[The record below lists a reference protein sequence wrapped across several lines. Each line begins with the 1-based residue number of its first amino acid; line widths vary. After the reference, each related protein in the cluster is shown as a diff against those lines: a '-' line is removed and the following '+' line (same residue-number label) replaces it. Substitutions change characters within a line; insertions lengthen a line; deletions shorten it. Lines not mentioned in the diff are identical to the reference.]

1 MSSYFSSLVKQS
13 LSRTTEATLSVS
25 GIVHPGLREYLSQQM
40 NSECGKP
47 GSFLAPPMFEQTF
60 GWDRSD
66 RTMEMLV
73 RDGLLSAAVVRSLDQ
88 EKIYFDKENER
99 KLSKNKYRFESGW
112 APYKHQLASWHSLL
126 EKKHS
131 VVVTSGT
138 GSGKTECFMVPVL
151 EDLHQCYEANNRVPL
166 EGIHALFLYPLNALI
181 NSQRERLDAWTQAFG
196 NGIRYCLYNGNT
208 PELAA
213 REVAKQRLHPNEVL
227 TRETMREHP
236 APILVTNGTMLEY
249 MMVRQVDAP
258 ILQKSREKKTLR
270 WIVLDE
276 AHTYVGSQAA
286 ELAMQLRRVMYAF
299 GVEPQD
305 VRFVATSATIAGD
318 DAAEQLKK
326 FLSDLSGVPTGQ
338 IDVLGGSRVIP
349 DLSTSLDK
357 PVDLASLEAMQPSN
371 KKEPEVFPERY
382 ELLMHSPEARALRHC
397 LVSSKRPLKLDELA
411 NSVAAQC
418 GRSFTQDEILRW
430 LDVCTATKPDK
441 NSESFL
447 KVRAHFFQ
455 RTTQG
460 IWSCFDPNCSCKEG
474 TPLEKNWP
482 YGMVYTSQRQK
493 CDCRAMVFE
502 LSFCQECNEPHLL
515 ATEKNGVL
523 VHWHASDEDEFSLS
537 EYSDD
542 FDYLDVQLEG
552 QEGNHLVPS
561 VLSARLSGS
570 SSYIPVLLER
580 QTGKTKLPGTDSV
593 KLCISNGE
601 SPCCADS
608 ECEWAGRNGSFPFRR
623 SLLGGPFYVANAVP
637 TVLEYCPDFDDE
649 DSNVSAQSLS
659 GRGRRLITFTDS
671 RQGTA
676 RISVRM
682 QQEAERSRL
691 RGMVVRELGQKQAGA
706 KPEWQKTAE
715 DLRQKGVPEE
725 HIQLV
730 VNSMKPSGITKALSQ
745 EKIGWNELA
754 DNLVGKSDLTGPM
767 LLQNRYQKPEIFDEK
782 TGPRAL
788 AEMLLF
794 REFMRRPK
802 RQNSLET
809 QGLVAVGYEG
819 LSSVATIL
827 PNGWESKGLT
837 KQDWAD
843 FLKVSLDFHV
853 RENTFVQLS
862 DNWKYWIGNKFSS
875 KTLRSPDS
883 EESTDSRVKLWPL
896 IRGSNY
902 NQRLIKLLLLG
913 AKFNPERKEAQD
925 LVNDWL
931 RHAWK
936 SLTGPNGIL
945 KSDDNRHFLVKE
957 KLTFSLTTEG
967 WICPVTHKI
976 IDTTFCGLT
985 PYLPQRLDFEE
996 LTDEKRAHYLCR
1008 KAELPEIWH
1017 FGRSDEDYQ
1026 KGVTKIRDMVANDP
1040 KVAVLRSENLWT
1052 DINDRA
1058 VEGGFYYRTAE
1069 HSAQQSAERLGNY
1082 EELFKAGKINV
1093 LNCSTTMEMGVDIGG
1108 ISAVVMNNVPPHP
1121 ANYLQRAGRA
1131 GRSQESR
1138 ALAYTLCKGNPHD
1151 QQVFADPLWPF
1162 NTKIPAPAVA
1172 LNSERLVQR
1181 HVNAILLSHFLCND
1195 IGVTQK
1201 DKHVLTTGWFF
1212 EKLGDESLCDRF
1224 MDCLKGIGNVELD
1237 RALASAVIGT
1247 GLHGRKASQLRIDA
1261 KDALEKLQDRWLGVF
1276 NYLESEKGSAKKDSP
1291 YAKRLEL
1298 ELKRHMGEY
1307 LLRDL
1312 AARTFLPGYGFPTDV
1327 VNFNNFTIED
1337 YIRTQ
1342 KQKETKKDR
1351 EDNISRYKGLPSRNL
1366 AIAIREYAPGAE
1378 IVLDGRV
1385 FRSAGVSLHWH
1396 NIAADSNEAQ
1406 KFDLAWRCDRCG
1418 ELGYEDGAADS
1429 DSLACS
1435 NSSCGAPIK
1444 LSNIKKV
1451 LVPAGFVTDAYEST
1465 TNNVEQ
1471 QKYIPVQQPWVIV
1484 KGAPEIAL
1492 PDPAMG
1498 FMRSGPDGMV
1508 FHHSDGE
1515 FSKGFAVCL
1524 QCGRAHSMD
1533 KNGDLPKELNTAR
1546 PHRSPRPA
1554 KEDRYEENGKHKI
1567 ADCGGQGAPQEKITL
1582 GAHSKT
1588 DVFELV
1594 LRRPMSNE
1602 YLIDDGENGANRSI
1616 AMTLAVALRFSLA
1629 AQLGVS
1635 ASELG
1640 FSVRPAKVDNRSV
1653 LVIQLYDEL
1662 SGGAGFASSAAEHI
1676 EDILQRMVK
1685 QLGCSHCD
1693 TACSECLLDSSTR
1706 HHHDKLNRLSA
1717 LEWLGE
1723 DFIHRISLPDSAPLV
1738 SGGRYQPKYQSKS
1751 VEGVILK
1758 AIREGARHIIVRAS
1772 GDEADW
1778 DTSAR
1783 PFKKAL
1789 QAYRL
1794 VDEIKVDLILPASID
1809 STALREDLL
1818 ALSVIGVELSVGRD
1832 LIEDSVVAQLIY
1844 TNRVETIASSE
1855 LANCIPGN
1863 DWHQCGGLTVMT
1875 DRYPKIEITP
1885 LDLSSW
1891 VNTVESAPKIQVKN
1905 FEINRALDGN
1915 LRNFGVRFWNY
1926 VSEQVDG
1933 IQELLNN
1940 DGVEVTSI
1948 LYSDRYLQCPAYI
1961 LMITS
1966 LLAPISSKLVNRTNA
1981 SITTLFKKNERSGYR
1996 MTHNWEDQDHFE
2008 TFTKAW
2014 IAHQCGVEF
2023 DLCVVNN
2030 NRDIPHHRKLEV
2042 EFSDGR
2048 CLRVRFDQGVGYWRL
2063 DGKTDFEFSADC
2075 DWLVNDVSK
2084 RVALIKLR
2092 SIESWPTDITA
2103 ELTTLKNSKTPTK
2116 NDCKKP

>member
-25 GIVHPGLREYLSQQM
+25 GIVHPGLREHLAKQM

-60 GWDRSD
+60 GWAQADT
-66 RTMEMLV
+66 TMQQLV
-73 RDGLLSAAVVRSLDQ
+73 NDGLLSKAVVGSLD
-88 EKIYFDKENER
+88 
-99 KLSKNKYRFESGW
+99 NKDNGRYRFGADW
-112 APYKHQLASWHSLL
+112 KPFTHQLASWHSLL

-227 TRETMREHP
+227 TRETMREAP

-286 ELAMQLRRVMYAF
+286 ELAMQLRRVMHAF
-299 GVEPQD
+299 GVTPQD
-305 VRFVATSATIAGD
+305 VRFVATSATISGD
-318 DAAEQLKK
+318 DAAEELKA
-326 FLSDLSGVPTGQ
+326 FLSDLSGVPTSQ

-349 DLSTSLDK
+349 DLCTSLDK
-357 PVDLASLEAMQPSN
+357 PVDLASLEAMQPEN
-371 KKEPEVFPERY
+371 KKQPEVFPERY
-382 ELLMHSPEARALRHC
+382 ELLTHSPEARALRHS
-397 LVSSKRPLKLDELA
+397 LVTSTRPLKLDELA
-411 NSVAAQC
+411 MSVAAQV
-418 GRSFTQDEILRW
+418 GRSISQDELLRW
-430 LDVCTATKPDK
+430 LDVSTATKPDK

-460 IWSCFDPNCSCKEG
+460 IWVCFDPHCSCKIG
-474 TPLEKNWP
+474 TSLEKNWP
-482 YGMVYTSQRQK
+482 YGMAYTNQRQK
-493 CDCRAMVFE
+493 CDCGAMVFE

-523 VHWHASDEDEFSLS
+523 VHWDSSDEDEFSLS
-537 EYSDD
+537 EHSDD
-542 FDYLDVQLEG
+542 FDDLDVRFEG
-552 QEGNHLVPS
+552 QEGNHVVPS
-561 VLSARLSGS
+561 VLSARLNGS

-580 QTGKTKLPGTDSV
+580 QTGKTELPGTDSV
-593 KLCISNGE
+593 ELCISNRE
-601 SPCCADS
+601 SPCCANS

-623 SLLGGPFYVANAVP
+623 SLLGGPFYIANAVP
-637 TVLEYCPDFDDE
+637 TVLEYCPDFDE
-649 DSNVSAQSLS
+649 EASKISAQSLS

-691 RGMVVRELGQKQAGA
+691 RGMVVGELCKKQAGA
-706 KPEWQKTAE
+706 KPEWIKIEEQLQHQGLSAE
-715 DLRQKGVPEE
+715 LIAPV
-725 HIQLV
+725 IA
-730 VNSMKPSGITKALSQ
+730 SMKANGAGSISKAELSWTEVVDELR
-745 EKIGWNELA
+745 EK
-754 DNLVGKSDLTGPM
+754 KDLSGPM
-767 LLQNRYQKPEIFDEK
+767 LLQNRYQKPEVFNET
-782 TGPRAL
+782 TGTRAL
-788 AEMLLF
+788 SEMLLF

-809 QGLVAVGYEG
+809 QGLVVVGYEG
-819 LSSVATIL
+819 LSSVASIL

-843 FLKVSLDFHV
+843 FLKVCLDFHV
-853 RENTFVQLS
+853 RENTFVQLN
-862 DNWKYWIGNKFSS
+862 DTWKYWIGNKFSS

-883 EESTDSRVKLWPL
+883 EEATDSRIKLWPL
-896 IRGSNY
+896 IRGNSY

-913 AKFNPERKEAQD
+913 AKLDPARKDAQD
-925 LVNDWL
+925 LINDWL

-945 KSDDNRHFLVKE
+945 KSDENRHFLVKE
-957 KLTFSLTTEG
+957 KLTFSLMAEG

-976 IDTTFCGLT
+976 IDTTFCGFT
-985 PYLPQRLDFEE
+985 PYLPQRLDFEQ
-996 LTDEKRAHYLCR
+996 LTDDKRARYLCR

-1017 FGRSDEDYQ
+1017 FERRDEDYQ
-1026 KGVTKIRDMVANDP
+1026 KGVAKIRDMVADDQ
-1040 KVAVLRSENLWT
+1040 KIAALRSENLWT

-1082 EELFKAGKINV
+1082 EDLFKQGKINV

-1224 MDCLKGIGNVELD
+1224 MDSLKGIGNVELD
-1237 RALASAVIGT
+1237 SALASAVIGT

-1327 VNFNNFTIED
+1327 VNFDNFTIED

-1342 KQKETKKDR
+1342 KQKELKKDR

-1396 NIAADSNEAQ
+1396 NISANGNEAQ

-1444 LSNIKKV
+1444 SSNIKKV

-1484 KGAPEIAL
+1484 KGAPEISL

-1515 FSKGFAVCL
+1515 FKTGYAVCM
-1524 QCGRAHSMD
+1524 QCGRAHSID
-1533 KNGDLPKELNTAR
+1533 KNGEFPRELNTSR
-1546 PHRSPRPA
+1546 PHSSPRPA

-1567 ADCGGQGAPQEKITL
+1567 AECGGQGALQTNITL
-1582 GAHSKT
+1582 GAHCRT

-1594 LRRPMSNE
+1594 LRRPASNE
-1602 YLIDDGENGANRSI
+1602 YLIDDGESGDNRSI
-1616 AMTLAVALRFSLA
+1616 ALTLAVALRFALA
-1629 AQLGVS
+1629 GKLGIS

-1640 FSVRPAKVDNRSV
+1640 FGTRPAQIDGKPV

-1662 SGGAGFASSAAEHI
+1662 SGGAGFASAAPDYI
-1676 EDILQRMVK
+1676 EDILVDMASRLQ
-1685 QLGCSHCD
+1685 CAHCD
-1693 TACSECLLDSSTR
+1693 TACSECLLDSLTR
-1706 HHHDKLNRLSA
+1706 HHHDRLDHSA
-1717 LEWLGE
+1717 ALSWLGE
-1723 DFIHRISLPDSAPLV
+1723 DFSRRIQLPESEQLLP
-1738 SGGRYQPKYQSKS
+1738 GGKYQPRS
-1751 VEGVILK
+1751 VEGVIQK
-1758 AIREGARHIIVRAS
+1758 GIREGANKLVVRVT
-1772 GDEADW
+1772 GEQADW
-1778 DTSAR
+1778 DLAAR
-1783 PFKKAL
+1783 QFRKAL
-1789 QAYRL
+1789 HNYLWA
-1794 VDEIKVDLILPASID
+1794 DEIQVDLLLPENIQSKE
-1809 STALREDLL
+1809 LQEDLL
-1818 ALSVIGVELSVGRD
+1818 ALKATGVQLRTLKEEAGLAF
-1832 LIEDSVVAQLIY
+1832 VAQLQFPDK
-1844 TNRVETIASSE
+1844 VLSIAASESS
-1855 LANCIPGN
+1855 ASIPGV
-1863 DWHQCGGLTVMT
+1863 DWHQSGGLTVVSDT
-1875 DRYPKIEITP
+1875 LNKLDSRELDTSRWIDPRSESSFSARNLEIR
-1885 LDLSSW
+1885 
-1891 VNTVESAPKIQVKN
+1891 NE
-1905 FEINRALDGN
+1905 LDGN
-1915 LRNFGVRFWNY
+1915 LRNFGKRFWDY
-1926 VSEQVDG
+1926 LSEEVEG
-1933 IQELLNN
+1933 LASCLNS
-1940 DGVEVTSI
+1940 DEIAVTAMS
-1948 LYSDRYLQCPAYI
+1948 YTDRYLQSPAYI
-1961 LMITS
+1961 LMLTS
-1966 LLAPISSKLVNRTNA
+1966 ILAPIAEKLAADKNG
-1981 SITTLFKKNERSGYR
+1981 SLKTLFKMKDRSGHL
-1996 MTHNWEDQDHFE
+1996 MFHDWAEDDHFE
-2008 TFTKAW
+2008 EFTKAW
-2014 IAHQCGVEF
+2014 LLDQCRVNF
-2023 DLCVVNN
+2023 DLDVVNA
-2030 NRDIPHHRKLEV
+2030 NRDIPHHRKLEIKL
-2042 EFSDGR
+2042 SDGR
-2048 CLRVRFDQGVGYWRL
+2048 TLIVRFDQGVGYWRVEGNSKFDFSEDVDYL
-2063 DGKTDFEFSADC
+2063 VGTTKDRIGSLKVRSLESWATDISVEM
-2075 DWLVNDVSK
+2075 VSK
-2084 RVALIKLR
+2084 
-2092 SIESWPTDITA
+2092 
-2103 ELTTLKNSKTPTK
+2103 
-2116 NDCKKP
+2116 